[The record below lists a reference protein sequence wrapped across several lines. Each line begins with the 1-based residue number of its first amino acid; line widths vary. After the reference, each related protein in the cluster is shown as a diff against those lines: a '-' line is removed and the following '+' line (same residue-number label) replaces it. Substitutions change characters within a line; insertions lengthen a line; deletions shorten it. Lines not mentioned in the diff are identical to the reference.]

1 MATAYTLRPEVAG
14 GFGPQSELD
23 TSKHPPVVN
32 RLHYEF
38 AGWLGDDIVA
48 TFPSSIVTEEL
59 AQAIAKEG
67 LTGVQFGD
75 VVVTKDPQFER
86 FFPDQAAALPKWRWL
101 RPVGKPHVSD
111 FWQDEK
117 GILYVSERALNLLRR
132 FNLQHGRIGEV
143 GSG

>member
-1 MATAYTLRPEVAG
+1 MAAAYTLRPEVAG

-59 AQAIAKEG
+59 ARAIANEG
-67 LTGVQFGD
+67 LTGVQFDD
-75 VVVTKDPQFER
+75 VIVTKDPQFER
-86 FFPDQAAALPKWRWL
+86 FFPDQAAALPAWRWL
-101 RPVGKPHVSD
+101 RPVGKPRTSD
-111 FWQDEK
+111 FWQDDK
-117 GILYVSERALNLLRR
+117 GILYVSDRALNLLRK
-132 FNLQHGRIGEV
+132 FHLENGRIGEA
-143 GSG
+143 